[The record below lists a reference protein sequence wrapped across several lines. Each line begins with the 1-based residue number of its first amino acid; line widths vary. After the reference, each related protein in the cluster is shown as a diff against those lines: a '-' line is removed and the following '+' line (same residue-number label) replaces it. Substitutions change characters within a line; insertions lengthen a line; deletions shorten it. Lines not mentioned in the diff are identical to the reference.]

1 MSKGYD
7 ETNRVILFA
16 TNARGENAPTHQ
28 GKVVVTRD
36 MIEKYDDDTYVIA
49 IAAWM
54 QESGNIFGACS
65 SYQAKQDEYK
75 EYLKRKEAGKKSKTG
90 KAKGKPVKKAKDDV
104 EDEFED
110 DIPF

>member
-1 MSKGYD
+1 MSKEYD
-7 ETNRVILFA
+7 ETNRVTLFA
-16 TNARGENAPTHQ
+16 TNARGETAPTHQ

-49 IAAWM
+49 ITAWM
-54 QESGNIFGACS
+54 QESGNIFGSCS

-75 EYLKRKEAGKKSKTG
+75 EYLKRKESDKKSKTG
-90 KAKGKPVKKAKDDV
+90 KAKAKPVKKVGYKV